1 MTPIEQYLDALD
13 RITGDP
19 NPKFIQSPFLEGP
32 KPPVFAV
39 TYKNFPA
46 PGLMTCIT
54 SGLSFAEHDEWV
66 SYKPEL
72 LLTVQSSD
80 EAWPLALAFTAHQG
94 RGKYAF
100 LINDTIDFRA
110 QISTES
116 QMSGF
121 FICEQTLFEKNKH
134 VIHMPSGHIVL
145 HQLIP
150 IYAGELGKIRAVDRN
165 WLYAKE
171 FDPYDVTRKDESL

>member
-13 RITGDP
+13 RLTGDP
-19 NPKFIQSPFLEGP
+19 NPKFIQSPFWEGAQ
-32 KPPVFAV
+32 PPVFAV

-80 EAWPLALAFTAHQG
+80 EAWPLALAFIAHQG

-100 LINDTIDFRA
+100 PLEETIDFRA
-110 QISTES
+110 QISAES

-121 FICEQTLFEKNKH
+121 FICEQMLFEKNRH

>member
-1 MTPIEQYLDALD
+1 MPPIEQYLDALD
-13 RITGDP
+13 RLTGDP
-19 NPKFIQSPFLEGP
+19 NPKFIQSPFWEGAN
-32 KPPVFAV
+32 PPVFAA
-39 TYKNFPA
+39 TYKNLPA

-54 SGLSFAEHDEWV
+54 SGLSFAEHEEWV

-72 LLTVQSSD
+72 VLTVRSSD
-80 EAWPLALAFTAHQG
+80 EAWPLALAFIAHQG

-100 LINDTIDFRA
+100 PLEETIDFRA
-110 QISTES
+110 QISAES

-121 FICEQTLFEKNKH
+121 LICEQMLFEKNRH

-150 IYAGELGKIRAVDRN
+150 IYAGELGKLRAVDRN
-165 WLYAKE
+165 WLYAKK
-171 FDPYDVTRKDESL
+171 FDPDDVTRKDESL